1 MKINSNDA
9 QATTA
14 DENRIESFGLYRF
27 RVFDYLE
34 VFGVLLD
41 SGARPCQ
48 YGKTVKAKNHSNVYV
63 GRYIKERK
71 K

>member
-1 MKINSNDA
+1 MRNCLIKKVKINSSDS
-9 QATTA
+9 QATTT

-41 SGARPCQ
+41 SACQ
-48 YGKTVKAKNHSNVYV
+48 YGKTVKAKNHSHVL
-63 GRYIKERK
+63 
-71 K
+71 